1 MVTKLFQSLTPARK
15 KRVKIYGT
23 LASLSLLTYLSLFIL
38 AITNQTFPSLNYLL
52 AIFAGIGVILSI
64 FLAITLFTLFV
75 GEKDTGERSNAL
87 YLLIACFSFFI
98 PIFPLLCLT
107 YSGYR
112 NNNSLFRIIAGFVT
126 FLHSLLFNVLILSLF
141 DQDVTEDAYLLPVYL
156 IGFINLLLILA
167 RFIKYL
173 PATTLE
179 KIYKF
184 LNIKS

>member
-1 MVTKLFQSLTPARK
+1 MVTKLYQSLTLARK

-23 LASLSLLTYLSLFIL
+23 LALLSLLTYLSLFIL

-64 FLAITLFTLFV
+64 FLSITLFTLFV
-75 GEKDTGERSNAL
+75 GEKDTGERSNGF
-87 YLLIACFSFFI
+87 YLLLACFSFFI
-98 PIFPLLCLT
+98 PIFPLLFLT

-112 NNNSLFRIIAGFVT
+112 KNNSLFRIIAGVVT

-156 IGFINLLLILA
+156 MGFINLLLILA

-173 PATTLE
+173 PVTTLE